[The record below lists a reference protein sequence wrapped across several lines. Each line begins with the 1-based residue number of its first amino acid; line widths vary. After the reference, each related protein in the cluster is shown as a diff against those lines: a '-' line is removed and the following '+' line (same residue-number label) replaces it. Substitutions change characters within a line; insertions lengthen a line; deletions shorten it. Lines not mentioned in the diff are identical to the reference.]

1 MDCITRT
8 ILANLPPSLR
18 TYLDLVERRFP
29 AKRIHSGR
37 VADLAVRIGQVLGL
51 PDADISSLSYGALL
65 HDVGIVG
72 IPDGI
77 LTKPCAL
84 TAEEWHIM
92 QKHPTIGANLVSLS
106 PDVAPIAYIPRSHHE
121 RWDGNGYPDG
131 RRAEDIPLVAR
142 IISVADVWDALLED
156 RPYRLRWPEAQV
168 RHHMREGAGTQFD
181 PDIVQVLLERV
192 VGGAGDGEL

>member
-1 MDCITRT
+1 MDRITGA
-8 ILANLPPSLR
+8 ILANLPLSLR

-37 VADLAVRIGQVLGL
+37 VADLAIRIGLVLGL
-51 PDADISSLSYGALL
+51 SDADIMALSCGALL

-77 LTKPCAL
+77 LTKPGAL
-84 TAEEWHIM
+84 TAEEWDVM
-92 QKHPTIGANLVSLS
+92 RMHPTIGADLVSLN

-131 RRAEDIPLVAR
+131 RRAGDIPLVAR

-156 RPYRLRWPEAQV
+156 RPYRLRWSEAQV
-168 RHHMREGAGTQFD
+168 HQHMREGAGTQFD
-181 PDIVQVLLERV
+181 PEIVRVLLERV
-192 VGGAGDGEL
+192 VGGGDGEL